1 MATYDFRNLSPHDF
15 ERLSRDV
22 LNSAEGLKLQTYP
35 EGRDRG
41 IDLRQITRTGYTI
54 IGQCKHYVGSTV
66 AQLKAA
72 VEKELAKEG
81 RRKADRYL
89 LITSRPITAKVQ
101 SELAE
106 TLRIPVGDVWGPDRL
121 NDALRDDP
129 EIVKRHF
136 KLWLSSTAAL
146 ERVLRAAVW
155 NRTEALLREAAEDC
169 RRWIEVPRA
178 RDARDALAATGVCVI
193 TGLPGTGK
201 TTLAKQLVLEAAAE
215 DWQVVQIRSP
225 EEAWEMLRPE
235 RQIFYYDD
243 FLGQSRL
250 TATADADAA
259 DLLSLI
265 GTVHREKDRKR
276 LVLTTRAQVLRA
288 AEQAINDKLQ
298 QAVRRPWRCTVVLD
312 ELDRSIRTSII
323 TSHLH
328 FAGLPA
334 DEIERLEAD
343 RRMSRVVGHP
353 NFSPRAIEH
362 VSLLLGKDATAD
374 GTVALLQRTFDDP
387 GELWR
392 VSFAPLNELSR
403 EIVLTLATL
412 PAQPVDLTDLHEL
425 MGRPDP
431 FAWRDALHT
440 LEPTWVRVVDSP
452 AERTVRLAHPGCRD
466 YLLSLIDQPETA
478 AERLDRVRRI
488 DQVFTLS
495 EAAGLLDRDP
505 PPPHQGTRPHLLN
518 ALRSRREQL
527 VELIRTRFEAWSS
540 VDRRP
545 SLRAATL
552 RDVVILHG
560 ALGDPD
566 GHAWIENHCHA
577 LAASAGLR
585 PPPFRSNDL
594 FSLAAVL
601 IPLESAPSSRLGP
614 VTEKLVRAG
623 LETARSA
630 HDLLGFELLPSSWRR
645 RAPDELAALASSQAR
660 ALFGAELEL
669 LRLSDNPPGELE
681 RASEEVRERATL
693 YGIELPLG
701 DLRDHIAS
709 LGDASAPEENRSTE
723 LNRSF
728 EANRGRA
735 HE

>member
-1 MATYDFRNLSPHDF
+1 MAAYDFRNLSPHDF

-66 AQLKAA
+66 AQLKVA

-81 RRKADRYL
+81 RRTADRYL
-89 LITSRPITAKVQ
+89 LVTSRPLTAEAQ
-101 SELAE
+101 SDLAE
-106 TLRIPVGDVWGPDRL
+106 MLSIPVDDVWGPDRL

-136 KLWLSSTAAL
+136 KLWLSSIAAL
-146 ERVLRAAVW
+146 ERVLRAGVW
-155 NRTEALLREAAEDC
+155 NRTEVLLREAADDC

-178 RDARDALAATGVCVI
+178 LDARDALAATGVCVI

-215 DWQVVQIRSP
+215 GWQVVQIRSP
-225 EEAWEMLRPE
+225 NEAWEMLSPE
-235 RQIFYYDD
+235 QQIFYYDD

-250 TATADADAA
+250 TATADADVA

-265 GTVHREKDRKR
+265 GAVHREKERKQ

-298 QAVRRPWRCTVVLD
+298 EAVRRPRRCTIVLD

-323 TSHLH
+323 TSHFH
-328 FAGLPA
+328 FAGFPA
-334 DEIERLEAD
+334 AESERFEAD
-343 RRMSRVVGHP
+343 RRVSRIVGHP

-362 VSLLLGKDATAD
+362 VSSQLGKASTAD
-374 GTVALLQRTFDDP
+374 DAIALLQRTFHNP
-387 GELWR
+387 EELWR

-412 PAQPVDLTDLHEL
+412 PARPVDLADLHEL
-425 MGRPDP
+425 AGRPDT

-440 LEPTWVRVVDSP
+440 LEPTWVRLVDSP
-452 AERTVRLAHPGCRD
+452 AERTVRLAHPGCHD
-466 YLLSLIDQPETA
+466 YLLSVINQPEAA
-478 AERLDRVRRI
+478 AERLKRVRRI

-495 EAAGLLDRDP
+495 EAAGLLDRNP
-505 PPPHQGTRPHLLN
+505 PLSHQGIRPHLLN
-518 ALRSRREQL
+518 ALRARREQL

-560 ALGDPD
+560 ALGGEDD
-566 GHAWIENHCHA
+566 HAWIEKHCHA
-577 LAASAGLR
+577 LAGAAKLR
-585 PPPFRSNDL
+585 PPPFRSGDL
-594 FSLAAVL
+594 FSLAAAL
-601 IPLESAPSSRLGP
+601 IPLEPAPPSRLGP
-614 VTEKLVRAG
+614 VIEDLVREG
-623 LETARSA
+623 LAAARTG
-630 HDLLGFELLPSSWRR
+630 HDLLGFELLPASWRR
-645 RAPDELAALASSQAR
+645 GAPDELTAFASSQAR
-660 ALFGAELEL
+660 ALFGVELEL
-669 LRLSDNPPGELE
+669 LRLSDDPPDELK
-681 RASEEVRERATL
+681 RAAEGILERATL
-693 YGIELPLG
+693 YELELPLG
-701 DLRDHIAS
+701 DLLDHIAS
-709 LGDASAPEENRSTE
+709 LGDESTLE
-723 LNRSF
+723 
-728 EANRGRA
+728 
-735 HE
+735 

>member
-1 MATYDFRNLSPHDF
+1 MAVYDFRNLSPHDF

-22 LNSAEGLKLQTYP
+22 LNSAEGLNLQTYP

-54 IGQCKHYVGSTV
+54 IGQCKHYVGSTA

-81 RRKADRYL
+81 WRKADRYL
-89 LITSRPITAKVQ
+89 LVTSRPITAEVQ

-106 TLRIPVGDVWGPDRL
+106 TLRIPASDVWGPDRL

-146 ERVLRAAVW
+146 ERVLRAGVW
-155 NRTEALLREAAEDC
+155 NRTEVLLREAAEDC
-169 RRWIEVPRA
+169 RRWIEVPLA
-178 RDARDALAATGVCVI
+178 RDARDGLAATGLCVI

-215 DWQVVQIRSP
+215 GWQVVQVRSP
-225 EEAWEMLRPE
+225 NEAWETLRPE

-250 TATADADAA
+250 TATADADVA

-265 GTVHREKDRKR
+265 GTVHREKERKR
-276 LVLTTRAQVLRA
+276 LVLTTRSQVLRA

-298 QAVRRPWRCTVVLD
+298 EAVRRPRRHTIVLD
-312 ELDRSIRTSII
+312 EIDRSIRTSII

-328 FAGLPA
+328 FAGFPA
-334 DEIERLEAD
+334 DESERLEAD

-362 VSLLLGKDATAD
+362 VSRRLGEDATAD
-374 GTVALLQRTFDDP
+374 DAVALLQRTFDDP

-412 PAQPVDLTDLHEL
+412 PTQPVDLADLHEL
-425 MGRPDP
+425 VGRPDP
-431 FAWRDALHT
+431 FAWRNALHT
-440 LEPTWVRVVDSP
+440 LEPTWVRLIDSP
-452 AERTVRLAHPGCRD
+452 VERTVRLAHPGCHD
-466 YLLSLIDQPETA
+466 YLLSVIDQPEAA

-552 RDVVILHG
+552 RDVAILHG

-566 GHAWIENHCHA
+566 SPAWIEKHCHA
-577 LAASAGLR
+577 LTESAWLR
-585 PPPFRSNDL
+585 PPPFRPGHL
-594 FSLAAVL
+594 FSLAAAL
-601 IPLESAPSSRLGP
+601 I
-614 VTEKLVRAG
+614 
-623 LETARSA
+623 
-630 HDLLGFELLPSSWRR
+630 
-645 RAPDELAALASSQAR
+645 
-660 ALFGAELEL
+660 
-669 LRLSDNPPGELE
+669 
-681 RASEEVRERATL
+681 
-693 YGIELPLG
+693 
-701 DLRDHIAS
+701 
-709 LGDASAPEENRSTE
+709 
-723 LNRSF
+723 
-728 EANRGRA
+728 
-735 HE
+735 